1 MVPKQRSRQPPT
13 THPQT
18 LTNQKRL
25 VSPATFTGPRATGL
39 SPEPAWPPGGPSPL
53 RVPETRAVSCCPPP
67 PGKGTASS
75 SAPAP
80 RTQRRCRPR
89 PPQTLAHQ
97 EMVSRPGRVTT
108 TVSAAGEVGLGGAG
122 QPLGSRA
129 WPRLRAGPPG
139 SLPTRAST
147 SQASRQKPSGDLHL
161 HVGEFLSPK
170 WLMGGGPRAHTSLSI
185 TPGAAPLPVQ
195 QLPVRH
201 ALGTCYPRHCA
212 GCLKPVTYVS
222 EAAEYGLWS
231 WTERKCK
238 WKC

>member
-13 THPQT
+13 THPKT

-39 SPEPAWPPGGPSPL
+39 SPESAWLPEGPSPL
-53 RVPETRAVSCCPPP
+53 RVPETRAVSSCPPP

-80 RTQRRCRPR
+80 RTQGRCRPR

-108 TVSAAGEVGLGGAG
+108 TVSAAREVGLGRAG
-122 QPLGSRA
+122 QPLGGRA

-139 SLPTRAST
+139 SLPARAST

-161 HVGEFLSPK
+161 HVGELLSPK
-170 WLMGGGPRAHTSLSI
+170 WLMGGGPRAHTSLSV
-185 TPGAAPLPVQ
+185 TPRAGPLPVQ
-195 QLPVRH
+195 RLLIRC
-201 ALGTCYPRHCA
+201 ALGTTYTRHCA
-212 GCLKPVTYVS
+212 GCLKAVS
-222 EAAEYGLWS
+222 CVSTAAEHGLRS
-231 WTERKCK
+231 WTERK
-238 WKC
+238 